1 MHYQCI
7 GIDSFWL
14 AGIRRFPVI
23 FGTATGHGY
32 LEIHIGEKEAALS
45 LHQKNGVFFFLP
57 GRFYHCCNKLLI
69 CCVLVVCRYFKTD
82 FYLHDFYRFFTKN

>member
-32 LEIHIGEKEAALS
+32 QEIHIG
-45 LHQKNGVFFFLP
+45 
-57 GRFYHCCNKLLI
+57 
-69 CCVLVVCRYFKTD
+69 
-82 FYLHDFYRFFTKN
+82 